1 MGNGVYGLFREPASL
16 ASASAAQAE
25 GSASFRLTAGVA
37 SLRPEGLPPSMA
49 QAVQV
54 DGGTLSVDFSRATF
68 ATTLRLSSAPL
79 GAQSVGAQGAVLPGG
94 IFQSRGGDAFV
105 AGALSN
111 DRREAGYF
119 FEKTLPAGGLTGVT
133 LWGR

>member
-1 MGNGVYGLFREPASL
+1 VS
-16 ASASAAQAE
+16 
-25 GSASFRLTAGVA
+25 
-37 SLRPEGLPPSMA
+37 
-49 QAVQV
+49 V

-68 ATTLRLSSAPL
+68 ATRLSVS
-79 GAQSVGAQGAVLPGG
+79 SAVLGTESVSANG
-94 IFQSRGGDAFV
+94 VLLSSGVFQSRGGDSFV

-119 FEKTLPAGGLTGVT
+119 FEKTLPAGGLTGIT